1 MPHVVPRIVPSL
13 VPRFVPNIA
22 PRIVANVV
30 HFAPDVVPN
39 EVVAGYR
46 RKDVWRV

>member
-1 MPHVVPRIVPSL
+1 MSLELFPLPTVVS
-13 VPRFVPNIA
+13 
-22 PRIVANVV
+22 RIVANVV

-39 EVVAGYR
+39 VVVAGYS